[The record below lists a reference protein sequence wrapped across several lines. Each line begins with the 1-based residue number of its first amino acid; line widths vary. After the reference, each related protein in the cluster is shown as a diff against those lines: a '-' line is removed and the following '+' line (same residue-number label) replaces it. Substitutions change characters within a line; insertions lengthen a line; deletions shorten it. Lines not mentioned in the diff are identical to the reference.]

1 MYRIQRVKK
10 LTTRLTKE
18 KRFLIQ
24 RLNNYKQ
31 EKQAAMSMS
40 QYAVDERQFRR
51 IKQEPMEP
59 QTHHVVTTEYFCR
72 KRKEKAMSRNPSPA
86 HRFSGDYDAFYDPDF
101 TAEISNKM
109 RVPHRISI
117 IDQESEKD
125 VDTALDRDNERT
137 LAMHVPDRILV
148 REQSRMLTQQPSVE
162 LLAPSLHTAKSSIV
176 PDWECAI
183 KMHGGNQH
191 VEGRDPLPETRLE
204 QSLELQ
210 PEPILLSTPPHSLK
224 LDVHAYPGIDAEEE
238 EDGEDG
244 EHHQGGDNRN
254 ASTGLRVRRKTT
266 LSKLHNG
273 DISFFSTGPTTP
285 PGPLC
290 VEDELLALRRQ
301 MRTVTR
307 RLVVIEHENQQRQ
320 QREIVLYSVGV
331 LYFLLKGLLWL
342 NRHW

>member
-1 MYRIQRVKK
+1 MTFR
-10 LTTRLTKE
+10 
-18 KRFLIQ
+18 
-24 RLNNYKQ
+24 
-31 EKQAAMSMS
+31 AMSS
-40 QYAVDERQFRR
+40 
-51 IKQEPMEP
+51 
-59 QTHHVVTTEYFCR
+59 
-72 KRKEKAMSRNPSPA
+72 NPSPA

-117 IDQESEKD
+117 IDQDSEKD
-125 VDTALDRDNERT
+125 VDTAALARDKANERT

-148 REQSRMLTQQPSVE
+148 R
-162 LLAPSLHTAKSSIV
+162 
-176 PDWECAI
+176 
-183 KMHGGNQH
+183 GGNQH
-191 VEGRDPLPETRLE
+191 MEGRDPLPETRLE
-204 QSLELQ
+204 RSLELQ

-224 LDVHAYPGIDAEEE
+224 LDVHAYPGIDAEE
-238 EDGEDG
+238 DGEDG
-244 EHHQGGDNRN
+244 EHHHGDKSS
-254 ASTGLRVRRKTT
+254 ATSALRVRRKTT

-273 DISFFSTGPTTP
+273 DISFFNNTGSVPTTP

-290 VEDELLALRRQ
+290 MEDELLALRRQ

>member
-1 MYRIQRVKK
+1 
-10 LTTRLTKE
+10 
-18 KRFLIQ
+18 
-24 RLNNYKQ
+24 
-31 EKQAAMSMS
+31 MSS
-40 QYAVDERQFRR
+40 
-51 IKQEPMEP
+51 
-59 QTHHVVTTEYFCR
+59 
-72 KRKEKAMSRNPSPA
+72 NPSPA

-125 VDTALDRDNERT
+125 VDTALARDKANERT

-148 REQSRMLTQQPSVE
+148 R
-162 LLAPSLHTAKSSIV
+162 
-176 PDWECAI
+176 
-183 KMHGGNQH
+183 GGNQH

-204 QSLELQ
+204 KSLELQ

-224 LDVHAYPGIDAEEE
+224 LDVHAYPGIDAEE

-273 DISFFSTGPTTP
+273 DISFFNSIGSVPTTP

>member
-1 MYRIQRVKK
+1 
-10 LTTRLTKE
+10 
-18 KRFLIQ
+18 
-24 RLNNYKQ
+24 
-31 EKQAAMSMS
+31 MSS
-40 QYAVDERQFRR
+40 
-51 IKQEPMEP
+51 
-59 QTHHVVTTEYFCR
+59 
-72 KRKEKAMSRNPSPA
+72 NPSPA

-125 VDTALDRDNERT
+125 LDTALARDKANERT

-148 REQSRMLTQQPSVE
+148 R
-162 LLAPSLHTAKSSIV
+162 
-176 PDWECAI
+176 
-183 KMHGGNQH
+183 GGNQH

-204 QSLELQ
+204 KSLEHQ

-224 LDVHAYPGIDAEEE
+224 LDMHAYPAIDAEDEE
-238 EDGEDG
+238 EGEG
-244 EHHQGGDNRN
+244 EHHGGHGGN
-254 ASTGLRVRRKTT
+254 AGSSTLRVRRKTT

-273 DISFFSTGPTTP
+273 DISFFNTTGSVPTTP
-285 PGPLC
+285 PAGPLC
-290 VEDELLALRRQ
+290 VEEEVLALRRQ
-301 MRTVTR
+301 IRTVSR

-331 LYFLLKGLLWL
+331 IYFLLKGLLWL